1 MKKYLCG
8 AAAMVL
14 LATML
19 FGCGMRNVSDHP
31 GGMITDPTTQ
41 STSAYEHSTPTE
53 MTPTH
58 TTESFPGD
66 FSTAGDDS
74 PSMGT
79 SQPSTA
85 PSGGQR

>member
-1 MKKYLCG
+1 MKKYLSG

-31 GGMITDPTTQ
+31 GGVITDPTVH
-41 STSAYEHSTPTE
+41 STSASEHSA
-53 MTPTH
+53 PTH

-66 FSTAGDDS
+66 FSTAGADS

-79 SQPSTA
+79 SHPTTA
-85 PSGGQR
+85 SSGGQH